1 MYQSIHKMYNSWP
14 DDTRIY
20 VGHDYPPADRPVSF
34 VYLSVLH
41 LTHPL
46 ALVSCGHQP

>member
-1 MYQSIHKMYNSWP
+1 MYHSIHKMYDSWP

-34 VYLSVLH
+34 NGLSLWHICLLYLFVL
-41 LTHPL
+41 
-46 ALVSCGHQP
+46 